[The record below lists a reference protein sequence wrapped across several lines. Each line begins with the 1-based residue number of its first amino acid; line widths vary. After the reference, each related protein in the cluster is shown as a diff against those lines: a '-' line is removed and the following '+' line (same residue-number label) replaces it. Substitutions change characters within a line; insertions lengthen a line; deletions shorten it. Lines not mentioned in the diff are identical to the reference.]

1 MGQHQEE
8 GKKTRLSF
16 HIYSTSID
24 CVFASTR
31 GKKKESGW
39 RWLAAGIY
47 LVVYCAFFRSHSS
60 GSGGGGGT
68 RCVGNV
74 SICIMSRIY

>member
-31 GKKKESGW
+31 GKKKK
-39 RWLAAGIY
+39 A
-47 LVVYCAFFRSHSS
+47 V
-60 GSGGGGGT
+60 GGGWQ
-68 RCVGNV
+68 RA
-74 SICIMSRIY
+74 SI